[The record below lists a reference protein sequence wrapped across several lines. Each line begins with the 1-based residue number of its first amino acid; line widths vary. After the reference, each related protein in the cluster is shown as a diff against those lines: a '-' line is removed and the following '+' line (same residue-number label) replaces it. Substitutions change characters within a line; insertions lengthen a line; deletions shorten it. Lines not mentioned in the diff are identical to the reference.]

1 MISLLV
7 PLASPPAADS
17 LLRRIVEQ
25 VAAALPELRVLWPE
39 EEGVLGEALASA
51 RSVVFLEHDPA
62 VIPSSVGVELLRAD
76 EAPPAD
82 DGRYAE
88 LLRGAAATPAA
99 RRARVRLL
107 GSSDEPAVETAEI
120 VELAARCTLRLFDD
134 WALSP
139 A

>member
-1 MISLLV
+1 MLPLLV
-7 PLASPPAADS
+7 PLASLPAADS

-39 EEGVLGEALASA
+39 EEGGLGAALATA

-62 VIPSSVGVELLRAD
+62 VIPTSVGVELLRAG
-76 EAPPAD
+76 EAPSAGD

-88 LLRGAAATPAA
+88 LLREAAAPAA

-107 GSSDEPAVETAEI
+107 GSGDEPAAEAAEI
-120 VELAARCTLRLFDD
+120 VELAVRCTLRLLDD

>member
-1 MISLLV
+1 MLPLLV
-7 PLASPPAADS
+7 PLAALPAADS

-39 EEGVLGEALASA
+39 EEGGLGAALATA

-62 VIPSSVGVELLRAD
+62 VIPTSGGVELLRAG
-76 EAPPAD
+76 EAPSAG

-88 LLRGAAATPAA
+88 LLREAAAPAA

-107 GSSDEPAVETAEI
+107 GSGDEPAAEAAEI
-120 VELAARCTLRLFDD
+120 VELAVRCTLRLLDD